1 MCFRTWILVFKV
13 VLTFQDEINRQRALG
28 MFTKALKLRPQNIWA
43 ANGIGLIL
51 VNLSPTNNF

>member
-43 ANGIGLIL
+43 ANGIGFIL

>member
-1 MCFRTWILVFKV
+1 MYLRTWILVFKV